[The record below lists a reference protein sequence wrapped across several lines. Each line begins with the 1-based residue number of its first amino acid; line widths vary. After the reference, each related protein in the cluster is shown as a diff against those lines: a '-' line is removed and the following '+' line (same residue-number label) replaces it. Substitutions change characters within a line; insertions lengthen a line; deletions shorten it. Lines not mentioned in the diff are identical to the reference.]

1 MAECDLERMLVN
13 PAAARKYIADF
24 DWQMPNNIKP
34 NRIMLDSGRDIV
46 FRDMTDEDAV
56 TVAFELLKTVEIPRA
71 IKEFALE
78 WWTH

>member
-1 MAECDLERMLVN
+1 MAKNDLEKMLLN

-24 DWQMPNNIKP
+24 DWQMPNNLRP
-34 NRIMLDSGRDIV
+34 NRILLDSGRDII
-46 FRDMTDEDAV
+46 FSDMTDEDAV
-56 TVAFELLKTVEIPRA
+56 LVAMELLKSIEIPRA